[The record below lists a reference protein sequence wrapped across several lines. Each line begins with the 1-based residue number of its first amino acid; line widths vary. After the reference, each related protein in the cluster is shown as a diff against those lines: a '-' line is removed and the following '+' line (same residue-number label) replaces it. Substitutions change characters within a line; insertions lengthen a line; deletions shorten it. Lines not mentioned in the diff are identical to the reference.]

1 MGLEGH
7 VYLPVCLETADL
19 SVDADLHG
27 VILGYVGRVLG
38 AASNGCIYNAVL
50 Q

>member
-1 MGLEGH
+1 MGRERH
-7 VYLPVCLETADL
+7 VHLSIFLETADL

-27 VILGYVGRVLG
+27 GVLGYVGRVPG
-38 AASNGCIYNAVL
+38 AASNGSIYNAVL